1 MEQSDPLRRSAH
13 LPRGPAD
20 GRDVPDVRGGGV
32 GEDMSLTEVSSIL
45 WRERELLELL
55 LFKLEEEQL
64 LLAAGRSRW
73 LGHATREVEMVLD
86 EIRRAELG
94 RTLEVEEVAVS
105 LGLSPAASLRELA
118 EAAPPP
124 WDDILR
130 EHRNAFLTAS
140 AEITSLAQTNR
151 DLMTAGYRA
160 ARETLMSL
168 VEPEPATYSPRGES
182 VQRARG
188 PRLLDEA
195 I

>member
-1 MEQSDPLRRSAH
+1 
-13 LPRGPAD
+13 
-20 GRDVPDVRGGGV
+20 
-32 GEDMSLTEVSSIL
+32 MSLTEVSSIL

-73 LGHATREVEMVLD
+73 LGHATREVEMVLE

-94 RTLEVEEVAVS
+94 RAVEVDAVAVS
-105 LGLSPAASLRELA
+105 LGLEPGVSLRELS
-118 EAAPPP
+118 ERAPAP
-124 WDDILR
+124 WNDILR
-130 EHRNAFLTAS
+130 EHRNAFLAAS
-140 AEITSLAQTNR
+140 QEISALAQANKELLT
-151 DLMTAGYRA
+151 TGVRA

-168 VEPEPATYSPRGES
+168 GGEAEVTTYAPDGQA

-188 PRLLDEA
+188 PRLLNEA

>member
-1 MEQSDPLRRSAH
+1 
-13 LPRGPAD
+13 
-20 GRDVPDVRGGGV
+20 
-32 GEDMSLTEVSSIL
+32 MSLTEVSSIL

-73 LGHATREVEMVLD
+73 LGHATREVEMVLE

-94 RTLEVEEVAVS
+94 RAVQGEAVAVS
-105 LGLSPAASLRELA
+105 LGLRRDASLRELA
-118 EAAPPP
+118 ESAPAP

-140 AEITSLAQTNR
+140 AEISALAQGNR
-151 DLMTAGYRA
+151 ELLSAGYRA
-160 ARETLMSL
+160 ARDTLMSL
-168 VEPEPATYSPRGES
+168 GEPEPATYSPTGEA
-182 VQRARG
+182 VQRNRG
-188 PRLLDEA
+188 PRLLNSA

>member
-1 MEQSDPLRRSAH
+1 
-13 LPRGPAD
+13 
-20 GRDVPDVRGGGV
+20 
-32 GEDMSLTEVSSIL
+32 MSLTEVSSIL

-73 LGHATREVEMVLD
+73 LGHATREVEMVLE

-94 RTLEVEEVAVS
+94 RAVEVEAIAVS
-105 LGLSPAASLRELA
+105 LGLAPDVSLRELA
-118 EAAPPP
+118 EQAPAP

-130 EHRNAFLTAS
+130 EHRNAFLAAS
-140 AEITSLAQTNR
+140 QEISALAQANKELLT
-151 DLMTAGYRA
+151 TGFRA

-168 VEPEPATYSPRGES
+168 GGEAEVTTYAPNGQS
-182 VQRARG
+182 VQRTRG
-188 PRLLDEA
+188 PRLLNEA